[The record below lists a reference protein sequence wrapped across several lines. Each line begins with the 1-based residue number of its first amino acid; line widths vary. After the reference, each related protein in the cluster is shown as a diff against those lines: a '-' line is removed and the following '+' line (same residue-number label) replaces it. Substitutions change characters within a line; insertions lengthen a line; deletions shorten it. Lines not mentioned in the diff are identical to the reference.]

1 MAVGGDFGC
10 GICHFPIVLHTQT
23 LRERAI
29 FWRRL
34 RQTDDSRTVHQLGI
48 SQRPEL
54 GKTAGRI
61 DRHTLVARLSCSTK
75 AGRRRD
81 LPNFS
86 IHNTM
91 SDPDRIPAP
100 SYARHDPGRAPP
112 PDRSHGGGR
121 RHHPARGSDRD
132 DPDYDRHGSTGG
144 GRIPRPAPAPRF
156 AAVPVRRA

>member
-1 MAVGGDFGC
+1 MR
-10 GICHFPIVLHTQT
+10 HLPFPDRTAHANTQGTREFFASYTANRWFQKVTSVRNQSTTRVWEIRDVL
-23 LRERAI
+23 
-29 FWRRL
+29 
-34 RQTDDSRTVHQLGI
+34 
-48 SQRPEL
+48 
-54 GKTAGRI
+54 I

-121 RHHPARGSDRD
+121 RHHRLGGEIVRTNGSQLEQLHI
-132 DPDYDRHGSTGG
+132 RHIIKRVHPGHK
-144 GRIPRPAPAPRF
+144 
-156 AAVPVRRA
+156 